1 MGAQGMTLYAVA
13 ILLDVPLTVNLVP
26 PVRPA
31 VLALWHCWLI
41 SDAVGYVCVELFERP
56 VETSTSSRSF
66 VFFFGVGCFRF
77 HGRIV

>member
-1 MGAQGMTLYAVA
+1 MTLYAVA
-13 ILLDVPLTVNLVP
+13 ILPDVPLTVNLVP

-66 VFFFGVGCFRF
+66 VFFGVGRFRF